1 MFNDDYRNEIQDADM
16 NENEEENDDELLYD
30 PDQDREERVAI
41 RKEYRELHDDGMF
54 TQLIKIST
62 QL

>member
-41 RKEYRELHDDGMF
+41 RKEYRELRDDGMF

>member
-1 MFNDDYRNEIQDADM
+1 M
-16 NENEEENDDELLYD
+16 NENEEENEDELLYD

-54 TQLIKIST
+54 TQLIKFST